1 MKYDLWRFLG
11 VFFLSAL
18 IGALSNYFL
27 HCIIVGL
34 LIFIWWQYKEFSKIL
49 IWLQKRQEINGPS
62 QTGIVDETCREIDF
76 LRNRNKSRKQ
86 KLSGYLKRFQEAT
99 RALPDAVIVLGSHG
113 EIEWANEKARE
124 YIGIHWPKDS
134 GLRLPNLVRYPKLIK
149 YLNSSDEEL
158 EKGLQIASPVDNKLM
173 LEIRISAYGDTQK
186 LLVARDVTAVSRIN
200 QMRRD
205 FIANASHELR
215 TPLTVISGYLE
226 GFVDDEECPKE
237 WISYIQQMRSQT
249 TRMQNLIEDLMQLS
263 GLEADSGQSA
273 RETIPMPD
281 MLLAIVNEARSL
293 SGFMGHEIT
302 LDADQS
308 LYLKANQREIYSV
321 FSNLVFN
328 AVQYTPEHGR
338 INVEWYKDDD
348 GAHFSVRDNGL
359 GIAAEHIP
367 RLTERFYRIDKG
379 RSREKGGTGLGLAI
393 VKHALARYDGDL
405 FIESELGKGSLFR
418 CDLPKSLIVEVQHN
432 NEDAVLIA

>member
-1 MKYDLWRFLG
+1 MKNDLWRFIG
-11 VFFLSAL
+11 VLSLSAL
-18 IGALSNYFL
+18 IGFVTGYFL
-27 HCIIVGL
+27 ICIIVGL

-49 IWLQKRQEINGPS
+49 VWLQSRQEINGPS
-62 QTGIVDETCREIDF
+62 QAGLVDETCREIDY
-76 LRNRNKSRKQ
+76 LRDRNKSRKQ

-99 RALPDAVIVLGSHG
+99 RALPDAVIVLGSQG

-124 YIGIHWPKDS
+124 YIGVHWPKDS
-134 GLRLPNLVRYPKLIK
+134 GLRLPNLVRFPKLIK
-149 YLNSSDEEL
+149 YLNASEAEL
-158 EKGLQIASPVDNKLM
+158 EKGLQITSPIDSKLM
-173 LEIRISAYGDTQK
+173 LEVRISAYGDTQK
-186 LLVARDVTAVSRIN
+186 LLVARDITAISRIN
-200 QMRRD
+200 QMRKD

-226 GFVDDEECPKE
+226 GFVDDESCPKE
-237 WISYIQQMRSQT
+237 WINYIQQMRLQT

-263 GLEADSGQSA
+263 GLEANSGQSEK
-273 RETIPMPD
+273 ETIPVPD
-281 MLLAIVNEARSL
+281 VLLLIVNEARSL
-293 SGFMGHEIT
+293 SGFMHHNIT
-302 LDADQS
+302 LKADQS

-328 AVQYTPEHGR
+328 AVQYTPEYGS
-338 INVEWYKDDD
+338 IDVEWYEDNN
-348 GAHFSVRDNGL
+348 GAHFSVKDNGL

-393 VKHALARYDGDL
+393 VKHALARYEGHL

-418 CDLPKSLIVEVQHN
+418 CDLPKSLIVHVKN
-432 NEDAVLIA
+432 NEDKVLSA

>member
-1 MKYDLWRFLG
+1 MKYDLWRFISVLSLSILVG
-11 VFFLSAL
+11 LVSGYFLS
-18 IGALSNYFL
+18 
-27 HCIIVGL
+27 CIIVGL
-34 LIFIWWQYKEFSKIL
+34 LVFIWWQYKEVSKIL
-49 IWLQKRQEINGPS
+49 VWLQSRQEINGPS
-62 QTGIVDETCREIDF
+62 QTGLVDETCREIDY
-76 LRNRNKSRKQ
+76 LRDRNKSRKQ

-99 RALPDAVIVLGSHG
+99 CALPDAVIVLGSQG

-124 YIGIHWPKDS
+124 YIGVHWPKDS
-134 GLRLPNLVRYPKLIK
+134 GLRLPNLVWFPKLIK
-149 YLNSSDEEL
+149 YLNASEAEL
-158 EKGLQIASPVDNKLM
+158 EKGLQITSPVDNKLM
-173 LEIRISAYGDTQK
+173 LEVRISAYGDTQQ

-200 QMRRD
+200 QMRKD

-226 GFVDDEECPKE
+226 GFVDDESCPKE
-237 WISYIQQMRSQT
+237 WINYIQQMRSQT

-263 GLEADSGQSA
+263 GLEANSGQSEK
-273 RETIPMPD
+273 ETIPMPD
-281 MLLAIVNEARSL
+281 VLLAIVNEARSL
-293 SGFMGHEIT
+293 SGFMNHEIT
-302 LDADQS
+302 LNADQS

-328 AVQYTPEHGR
+328 AVQYTHENGS
-338 INVEWYKDDD
+338 IDVEWYEDNK

-393 VKHALARYDGDL
+393 VKHALARYEGHL
-405 FIESELGKGSLFR
+405 VIESELGKGSLFR
-418 CDLPKSLIVEVQHN
+418 CDLPKSLIVHVKDN
-432 NEDAVLIA
+432 VDSVLSA